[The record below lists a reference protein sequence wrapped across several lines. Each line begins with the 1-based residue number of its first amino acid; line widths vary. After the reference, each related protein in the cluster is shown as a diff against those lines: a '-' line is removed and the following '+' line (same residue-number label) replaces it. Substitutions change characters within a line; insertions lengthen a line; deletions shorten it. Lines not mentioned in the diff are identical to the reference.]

1 LFAQL
6 EFDSTKTR
14 NKKKKIKQE
23 EPKEICVYEPP
34 GDELLTGANAEEKFL
49 ILFIEKFVLL
59 FIC

>member
-14 NKKKKIKQE
+14 NKKKIKQE
-23 EPKEICVYEPP
+23 EPKEICVCEPP